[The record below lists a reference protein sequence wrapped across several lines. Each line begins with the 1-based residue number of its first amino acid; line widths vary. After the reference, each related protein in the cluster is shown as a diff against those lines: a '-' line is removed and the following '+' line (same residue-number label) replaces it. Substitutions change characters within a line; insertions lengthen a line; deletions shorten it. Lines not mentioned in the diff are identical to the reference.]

1 MSDPQ
6 INEKMNEVVQKL
18 GSLYVCE
25 QQGNDL
31 EGRGTEK
38 MPFQS
43 LLKAITVAKGEPKA
57 YDIYIRKA
65 ILDNYE
71 LAAKSATK
79 KVVNIYSAEQKKAAK
94 LQERLLLEKE
104 NAEKNKAAEDAK
116 LEHAKSIKIVQDASL
131 PLAKFIKLRDAEK
144 FRDVRVKVSGWI
156 HRIRVQGKDMM
167 FVVLRDGYGFIQC
180 VMTGEM
186 CHTYDALTLSRE
198 STISVYGIIKELP
211 EGKTAPGGH
220 ELQCDYWE
228 LIGAAP
234 GGDDAFTNK
243 ISADANPDVLLDQRH
258 LVLRGE
264 TASSCLRFRSIA
276 MKAFRDHFDKTH
288 TAEVCPPL
296 MVQTQAEG
304 GSTVFDFNY
313 YGQTAYLTQSSQLY
327 LETVLPSIGDCYCMT
342 ESFRAEKSQTRR
354 HLSEFTHCEAE
365 YGFLNFED
373 LLDRIEDMVIFVNRL
388 YQ

>member
-1 MSDPQ
+1 MSGNESNEK
-6 INEKMNEVVQKL
+6 INEIVQKL

-25 QQGNDL
+25 QQGSDE

-38 MPFQS
+38 MPYKTLF
-43 LLKAITVAKGEPKA
+43 KAISTAKGEPKA
-57 YDIYIRKA
+57 YDIFIRKA

-71 LAAKSATK
+71 LAAKAATK
-79 KVVNIYSAEQKKAAK
+79 KVVNAYHAEQKKAAK
-94 LQERLLLEKE
+94 AAERALLDKE
-104 NAEKNKAAEDAK
+104 NAEKNKAAEEAK
-116 LEHAKSIKIVQDASL
+116 FEHAKSIIITEDKSL
-131 PLAKFIKLRDAEK
+131 PVAKFIKLRDAVQN
-144 FRDVRVKVSGWI
+144 RNVRVKVSGWI

-186 CHTYDALTLSRE
+186 CHTYHALTLSRE
-198 STISVYGIIKELP
+198 STISVYGVIKVLP
-211 EGKTAPGGH
+211 EGKSAPGGH

-243 ISADANPDVLLDQRH
+243 IAADANPDVLLDQRH

-264 TASSCLRFRSIA
+264 TAAACMRFRSIA
-276 MKAFRDHFDKTH
+276 MKAFRDHFDATH

-365 YGFLNFED
+365 YGFLDFED
-373 LLDRIEDMVIFVNRL
+373 LLNRIEDMVNCFL
-388 YQ
+388 